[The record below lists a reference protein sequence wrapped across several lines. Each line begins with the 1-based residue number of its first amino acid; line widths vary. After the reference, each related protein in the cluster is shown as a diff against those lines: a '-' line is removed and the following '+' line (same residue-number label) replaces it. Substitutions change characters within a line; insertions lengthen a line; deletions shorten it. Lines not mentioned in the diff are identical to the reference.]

1 MEKGKNSTKE
11 KTTNSPRSPIG
22 LKHSLKSN
30 THMYV
35 VLCWCYQKLI
45 VSIMNHCLT
54 AAGGLIFPDWSS
66 SLKFGTCTE
75 RIYTFPFM
83 CSNIKPADFLN
94 RRLLLSSDEVEIYP
108 ILRTPSK
115 VSLPLWNICFNYVRR
130 KILKRHSNTQ
140 VKNSLHCLDK
150 NRKDKQPCT
159 NTL

>member
-11 KTTNSPRSPIG
+11 KKTNSPRSPIG

-83 CSNIKPADFLN
+83 CSNIKPAACISYLISLIEDCCFQVMKLKFTPFYG
-94 RRLLLSSDEVEIYP
+94 RHQKLVYRYEI
-108 ILRTPSK
+108 S
-115 VSLPLWNICFNYVRR
+115 VSTMRGERY
-130 KILKRHSNTQ
+130 
-140 VKNSLHCLDK
+140 
-150 NRKDKQPCT
+150 
-159 NTL
+159 